1 VSTGEVDEPLYQRI
15 AATLRTEIADGTVR
29 PGARIQSEAQL
40 AERFSTTRPTVRH
53 AIEVLRTEGLV
64 VAEPK
69 RGTFVRRRPTL
80 EIRSSDRYRR
90 PDPAEETSPFA
101 RDAKREGTAPTWT
114 WETSRLR
121 ADEHVAARLKIP
133 AGEYVMRTDYVF
145 LANGHPI
152 QTSRSWEPF
161 ALVGGTPIE
170 EPEGEG
176 RITGVIARMDSIG
189 VVVDRVVELVRG
201 RPASLDE
208 RRLLAIPDDVWV
220 QTIERTHWAAD
231 QVVESCDIVV
241 PADRYALEYDIP
253 VR

>member
-1 VSTGEVDEPLYQRI
+1 MSAGEVDEPLYQRI
-15 AATLRTEIADGTVR
+15 AATLRTEIADGTLR
-29 PGARIQSEAQL
+29 PGARLQSEAQM
-40 AERFSTTRPTVRH
+40 ADRFATTRPTVRH
-53 AIEVLRTEGLV
+53 ALDVLRTEGLV
-64 VAEPK
+64 VAEAK

-90 PDPAEETSPFA
+90 PVPTEETSPFA
-101 RDAKREGTAPTWT
+101 RDAKREGAAPTWT

-121 ADEHVAARLKIP
+121 ADEHVAGRLGIKV
-133 AGEYVMRTDYVF
+133 GDYVMRTDYVF

-161 ALVGGTPIE
+161 SLVGGTPIE

-189 VVVDRVVELVRG
+189 VVVERVVELVRG
-201 RPASLDE
+201 RPASVAE
-208 RRLLAIPDDVWV
+208 RRLLTIPDDVWV
-220 QTIERTHWAAD
+220 QTIARTHWAGEQA
-231 QVVESCDIVV
+231 VETCDIVV